1 MITYQ
6 VKITIDPSV
15 ENEWLHWMKTVHV
28 PDVIACG
35 LVRTFQIL
43 KPTTTEHLY
52 HFNYNFDS
60 HGAFE
65 KYKQEFAPELKED
78 VLLKY
83 PNLFTSEREIFD
95 WI

>member
-15 ENEWLHWMKTVHV
+15 ESDWLYWMKTVHV

-35 LVRTFQIL
+35 LIRSFQIL
-43 KPTTTEHLY
+43 KPTTQEYLY
-52 HFNYNFDS
+52 HFNYNFES
-60 HGAFE
+60 HSAFE
-65 KYKQEFAPELKED
+65 KYKEEFAPELKED
-78 VLLKY
+78 VLQKY
-83 PNLFTSEREIFD
+83 PNMFTAEREIFN

>member
-6 VKITIDPSV
+6 VKITIDPTV
-15 ENEWLHWMKTVHV
+15 ESDWLHWMKTVHV

-35 LVRTFQIL
+35 LVRSFQIL
-43 KPTTTEHLY
+43 KPTSKEHLY
-52 HFNYNFDS
+52 HFHYNFDS
-60 HGAFE
+60 HSAFE

-78 VLLKY
+78 VLQKY
-83 PNLFTSEREIFD
+83 PDLFTSEREIFD